1 MSSARAIAAS
11 RVPDRDGAV
20 AAARPI
26 GGDSETSFATV
37 LGNTAIA
44 PQSPP
49 PSPAHYGKPT
59 AARRDSGAEAASP
72 LVTDRNDRGPA
83 PSPAAAQMPEVAP
96 TPATA
101 VAVALSP
108 TTAPSPAEGR
118 ESLGSDPDTAAGAPT
133 GPPTPSSARRSRQS
147 EGDLPAAPGRV
158 SHDPTIAS
166 GDLICGAAPPGR
178 DAVKEGQGPFYST
191 QTDSS
196 TASGASAAAG
206 PQALH
211 SPQRRQNRE
220 SIAIDA
226 PLLMP
231 TNIPLLAASAG
242 GPALPAVVDSKV
254 EDSAAVPTG
263 EGNHPAPVTNAG
275 VPAGLAHNIAASSQA
290 SDDHA
295 RCGVSTCRRCTVDRS
310 FGSVTD
316 RSEADRWRA
325 CRGAKNYVRRGP
337 RRRFPVGVA
346 RWRRCCP
353 E

>member
-1 MSSARAIAAS
+1 MSSARAIAGG
-11 RVPDRDGAV
+11 RVPDRHVAA

-26 GGDSETSFATV
+26 GADSETSFAAV

-49 PSPAHYGKPT
+49 PSPAHHGKPT

-83 PSPAAAQMPEVAP
+83 PSHAAPQMPEVAP

-108 TTAPSPAEGR
+108 STAPSPAERR
-118 ESLGSDPDTAAGAPT
+118 ESLDSDPDTAAGAPT
-133 GPPTPSSARRSRQS
+133 GPPTASSARRSRQS
-147 EGDLPAAPGRV
+147 EGDPPAAPGRV

-166 GDLICGAAPPGR
+166 GDLIYGAAPPDR
-178 DAVKEGQGPFYST
+178 DAVKEGQGPLYST

-196 TASGASAAAG
+196 TASGASAATG

-242 GPALPAVVDSKV
+242 EPALPAVVDSKV
-254 EDSAAVPTG
+254 EELGGGTDGGG
-263 EGNHPAPVTNAG
+263 EPPGAG
-275 VPAGLAHNIAASSQA
+275 
-290 SDDHA
+290 D
-295 RCGVSTCRRCTVDRS
+295 RRR
-310 FGSVTD
+310 
-316 RSEADRWRA
+316 RA
-325 CRGAKNYVRRGP
+325 CGTSAQHRSVIASERRSCSASGQPARRRG
-337 RRRFPVGVA
+337 
-346 RWRRCCP
+346 
-353 E
+353 